1 MWVGR
6 GVLKIV
12 TCLRILLIL
21 NNISIV
27 NFYRQGGTNDDFSA
41 EYDFRGKVVDM
52 QVSELHQYF
61 DELSW
66 PFIENTGSGSKT
78 EQ

>member
-1 MWVGR
+1 MCKYLVF
-6 GVLKIV
+6 
-12 TCLRILLIL
+12 
-21 NNISIV
+21 S
-27 NFYRQGGTNDDFSA
+27 DFNA

-52 QVSELHQYF
+52 QISELHQYL

-66 PFIENTGSGSKT
+66 SFIENTGSGSKT